1 MLIVRQLQEADRMAA
16 AELDRICF
24 HGPDC
29 RPDFVPEE
37 AGRLSLYDGERGIGF
52 VVVDI
57 PESTHL
63 CTMCAP
69 AEPQII
75 AFATV
80 LFAPDE
86 GQIIN
91 VATHPDHRRR
101 GAGGMLMDRIVSDA
115 RARRFDQLSLE
126 VRVSNEPA
134 IALYRAYGFEIAGR
148 RKNFY
153 TCPRED
159 AYVML
164 KSLT

>member
-1 MLIVRQLQEADRMAA
+1 MLIARQMQAADRRAS

-24 HGPDC
+24 HGADC
-29 RPDFVPEE
+29 HTDFTEEE
-37 AGRLSLYDGERGIGF
+37 AKRLALYDGERGIGF

-80 LFAPDE
+80 FFAPDE

-101 GAGGMLMDRIVSDA
+101 GAGRLLMDRIVAEA
-115 RARRFDQLSLE
+115 RARSFEQLSLE
-126 VRVSNEPA
+126 VRVGNEPA
-134 IALYRAYGFEIAGR
+134 ISLYQAYGFEIAGR
-148 RKNFY
+148 RRGFY
-153 TCPRED
+153 TAPRED
-159 AYVML
+159 AFVML
-164 KSLT
+164 RSLT